1 MDKYLY
7 QKEQEVS
14 VVEDKLQKI
23 KQDYEPYKA
32 QEELNLIHDLF
43 PMMKEQLRIADFC
56 KKIGLAF
63 ESIKTLFADK
73 GLTAN
78 TFSFFSPEHNKKF
91 TANDVKIRIEKE
103 PDNPNKLRLNLN
115 GVGILDWF

>member
-1 MDKYLY
+1 LKEEIQSREHEQKEVHEKVQDLYERRDEAREKFLNMDKYLY

-56 KKIGLAF
+56 R
-63 ESIKTLFADK
+63 
-73 GLTAN
+73 N
-78 TFSFFSPEHNKKF
+78 
-91 TANDVKIRIEKE
+91 R
-103 PDNPNKLRLNLN
+103 
-115 GVGILDWF
+115 